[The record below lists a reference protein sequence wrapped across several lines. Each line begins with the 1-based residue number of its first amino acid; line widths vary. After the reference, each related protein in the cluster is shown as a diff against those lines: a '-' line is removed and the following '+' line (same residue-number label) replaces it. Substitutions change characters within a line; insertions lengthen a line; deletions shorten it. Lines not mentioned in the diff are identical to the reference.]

1 MFTSISKY
9 LLAFISFFM
18 LTESMYSAEDYGL
31 GEDSAEDCEHGDAV
45 VIKKGSDSLPNIQI
59 NKVTLAK

>member
-1 MFTSISKY
+1 
-9 LLAFISFFM
+9 M

-45 VIKKGSDSLPNIQI
+45 VIKKGSDFLPNIQI